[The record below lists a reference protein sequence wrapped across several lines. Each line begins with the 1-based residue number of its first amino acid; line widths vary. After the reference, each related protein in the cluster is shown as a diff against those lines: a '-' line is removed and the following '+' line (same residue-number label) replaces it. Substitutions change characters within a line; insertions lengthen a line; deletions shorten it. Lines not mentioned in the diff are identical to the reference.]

1 MFSVPDP
8 RVVEATAD
16 SANTLLF
23 LTRAGTCRRKVAVW
37 LDSSTSLVS
46 SVRGRLRGEGVT
58 TPVLLERLNQLSSC
72 DKIGML
78 LARVDVQYLASI

>member
-16 SANTLLF
+16 SANTFLF
-23 LTRAGTCRRKVAVW
+23 LTRGGTCRRKVAVW

-46 SVRGRLRGEGVT
+46 SVRGPLRGEGGAT
-58 TPVLLERLNQLSSC
+58 LVLLERLDQLSSC